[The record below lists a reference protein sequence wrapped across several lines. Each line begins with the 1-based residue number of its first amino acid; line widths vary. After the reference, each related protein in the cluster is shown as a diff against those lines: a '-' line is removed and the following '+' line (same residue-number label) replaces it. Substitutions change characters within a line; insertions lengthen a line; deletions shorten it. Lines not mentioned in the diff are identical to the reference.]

1 MVAGSGAWG
10 APFAWSSVACGALRN
25 SPFTPAG
32 LRPPLRWVG
41 GVLAVCCPAAQVHPR
56 VSIRARADPGH
67 VIQYWI
73 TLSSSAHGALDAL
86 PNARTRSSGE
96 PATQLGPGIGPEQL
110 AGVGSAIWTE
120 TISDFDDLTF
130 LVLPRLAGNAHKAW
144 SEPRAGEWDEH
155 RAVVAAH
162 GRMWDR
168 DGLTYFRSSLIP
180 WV

>member
-1 MVAGSGAWG
+1 M
-10 APFAWSSVACGALRN
+10 FR
-25 SPFTPAG
+25 
-32 LRPPLRWVG
+32 
-41 GVLAVCCPAAQVHPR
+41 
-56 VSIRARADPGH
+56 
-67 VIQYWI
+67 
-73 TLSSSAHGALDAL
+73 TLSRLGIQRKRRDDSELDSGSISRERS
-86 PNARTRSSGE
+86 RTRSSGE

-155 RAVVAAH
+155 RAAVAAH

-168 DGLTYFRSSLIP
+168 DGLTSFRSSFIP